1 MLFRLHVFLNS
12 ALFPSECLLAS
23 IASYLS
29 TNTLEMLSRK
39 FFNPVPNRRFGVG
52 ILMLSTS
59 FVLTTVHNYFP
70 PSGNRSLFRLHE
82 RSSPAN
88 CSFKGVSISSSSE
101 DNVASAILFTH
112 SPQATPTSFP
122 GLFPSRGGRPHENGK
137 ALGTRLRLRPHDTH
151 SKGKNMSFTRKM
163 FRILTKR
170 ILTCLFKKKKG

>member
-1 MLFRLHVFLNS
+1 M
-12 ALFPSECLLAS
+12 
-23 IASYLS
+23 ASYEKLDS
-29 TNTLEMLSRK
+29 K
-39 FFNPVPNRRFGVG
+39 CNRAP
-52 ILMLSTS
+52 L
-59 FVLTTVHNYFP
+59 LTAVSMGF
-70 PSGNRSLFRLHE
+70 
-82 RSSPAN
+82 
-88 CSFKGVSISSSSE
+88 SISSSSE

-170 ILTCLFKKKKG
+170 ILTCLFKKGVIQHFGSK

>member
-122 GLFPSRGGRPHENGK
+122 GLFPSRGGCPGNQIETTQTQF
-137 ALGTRLRLRPHDTH
+137 L
-151 SKGKNMSFTRKM
+151 
-163 FRILTKR
+163 
-170 ILTCLFKKKKG
+170 